1 MLTSQQT
8 ENIRRQIIQ
17 QIEKSFPEDKKK
29 FAKSQIEAMNSEQLE
44 GFLNQN
50 KLMKTPKMSQECVFC
65 SIVSGSISSYKISE
79 NSKAAA
85 VLEINPV
92 SRGHSI
98 IIPKEHVSTSEK
110 VHQSVFSLAKK
121 VSKMLKEKL
130 KPKNVTTASSDLFG
144 HEIINVIPVYENENQ
159 VSERKPATQEEL
171 TELQKILAKTARK
184 TQGKT
189 KKVKVVNSGG
199 KIWLPKRIP

>member
-1 MLTSQQT
+1 MLTPEQI
-8 ENIRRQIIQ
+8 ENIKKQLIQ
-17 QIEKSFPEDKKK
+17 QIEKSFPEDKKA

-50 KLMKTPKMSQECVFC
+50 KLMKTPQRSQECVFC

-79 NSKAAA
+79 NSKAVA

-98 IIPKEHVSTSEK
+98 IIPKEHISTSEK
-110 VHQSVFSLAKK
+110 IPQSVFSLAKK
-121 VSKMLKEKL
+121 ASGILKEKL
-130 KPKNVTTASSDLFG
+130 KPKNVTIASSDLFG
-144 HEIINVIPVYENENQ
+144 HEIINIIPVYENENQ
-159 VSERKPATQEEL
+159 GSERKPATQEEL
-171 TELQKILAKTARK
+171 KELQKILAKTARK
-184 TQGKT
+184 TPKKT
-189 KKVKVVNSGG
+189 KKVKLVNSRE

>member
-1 MLTSQQT
+1 MLTPQQT
-8 ENIRRQIIQ
+8 ENLRRQIIQ
-17 QIEKSFPEDKKK
+17 QIEKSFPEDKKE

-50 KLMKTPKMSQECVFC
+50 KLMKTPKTSQECVFC
-65 SIVSGSISSYKISE
+65 SIISGNISSYKIYE
-79 NSKAAA
+79 NSKAVA

-98 IIPKEHVSTSEK
+98 IIPKEHISASEK

-121 VSKMLKEKL
+121 ASGILKEKL
-130 KPKNVTTASSDLFG
+130 KPKKVTIASSDLFG
-144 HEIINVIPVYENENQ
+144 HEIINVIPVYENKNHD
-159 VSERKPATQEEL
+159 SERKPATQEEL
-171 TELQKILAKTARK
+171 MELQKILAKTAIK
-184 TQGKT
+184 TPRKT
-189 KKVKVVNSGG
+189 KKVKLANSGE